1 MTQTLDRPSAEPS
14 TDQVPLLQQTL
25 VELLELSLQAK
36 QAHWNVVGPTFK
48 PIHEFLDEM
57 TDQYRGWYDD
67 VAERLTAIGVAPDGR
82 SQTIVAARPFEQLP
96 AGALGTGT
104 IGPLFDER
112 ISALAARLHQR
123 AAEVGE
129 TDLASQ
135 DLLVE
140 ILRGVEKQRWML
152 RAHTAG

>member
-1 MTQTLDRPSAEPS
+1 MTQILDRPITGPT
-14 TDQVPLLQQTL
+14 TDQAPLLQQPL

-57 TDQYRGWYDD
+57 TDQYRGWYAA
-67 VAERLTAIGVAPDGR
+67 VAERLAAIGISPDGR
-82 SQTIVAARPFEQLP
+82 SQTIATALTFEALP
-96 AGALGTGT
+96 AGSLGTNT

-112 ISALAARLHQR
+112 ISAFAARLHQR
-123 AAEVGE
+123 AVEIGD

-152 RAHTAG
+152 RAHLGG

>member
-1 MTQTLDRPSAEPS
+1 MTQILDHPITDHS
-14 TDQVPLLQQTL
+14 TEQAPLLQQTL
-25 VELLELSLQAK
+25 LELIELSLQAK

-82 SQTIVAARPFEQLP
+82 SQTVVAGRPFETLP
-96 AGALGTGT
+96 AGSLPTAD
-104 IGPLFDER
+104 IGPLFDTR
-112 ISALAARLHQR
+112 VSALADRIRQR
-123 AAEVGE
+123 AGDIGE
-129 TDLASQ
+129 TDMATQ
-135 DLLVE
+135 DLLIE

-152 RAHTAG
+152 RAHSGI